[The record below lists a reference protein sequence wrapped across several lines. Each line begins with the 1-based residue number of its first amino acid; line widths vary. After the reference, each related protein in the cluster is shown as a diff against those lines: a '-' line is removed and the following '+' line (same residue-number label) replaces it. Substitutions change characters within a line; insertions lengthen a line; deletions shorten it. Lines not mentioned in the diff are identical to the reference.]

1 MDKILIT
8 AFEPFGGEKINSTEK
23 VLNFLPEKIGNLE
36 IIKLLLPVVRNK
48 SLCKIKDKIMEEKPK
63 YILSLG
69 QAGGSKN
76 IAIERIGINVD
87 DYRIK
92 DNAGNQP
99 IDEKIFC
106 DGENAYF
113 STLPIKKIYE
123 KLENKGYSVKI
134 SNTAGTF
141 VCNHVLYGIRHMI
154 EKEKLDIKSGFIH
167 IPYIDEQVKD
177 DNTFSMSIKDILN
190 AIICAI
196 EVIENYEKDEKIV
209 AGEIF

>member
-23 VLNFLPEKIGNLE
+23 VLNSLPEKIGNLE

-92 DNAGNQP
+92 DNSGNQP

-141 VCNHVLYGIRHMI
+141 VCNHVLYGIRYMI